1 MNEVVN
7 QGVSLSK
14 KEASAIIAAMRDGA
28 VPRLG
33 VQYIMVGRH
42 REVEA
47 IDNLL
52 DRISDGESSLK
63 LWIGDFGS
71 GKSFMLT
78 TARIMAHN
86 RNFVVA
92 DIQFGAKV
100 RLHSTGGHAQKLYQ
114 ELVKS
119 ISIKTKP
126 DKNAL
131 QTLIEIWLE
140 QVQNKVAEEKGVDSY
155 GLMETEGGF
164 EAMNAQIKNVIC
176 SIEGVG
182 DRNFATVLM
191 KYYEGWAKGDELLI
205 ENAMRWL
212 NGDYSDKR
220 DAKRDLGVTEI
231 INDDNY
237 LKYLMLLSQ
246 LFVLAGYSGFVINM
260 DECYSL
266 YQIVGTARQSN
277 YDVIRNLY
285 DLCAENKVSNVLI
298 NLAGTR
304 AFLLDRKKG
313 LYSYGA
319 LKTRIELNPYATEDM
334 VDYRQPVFML
344 GQLSYEAVSV
354 LCEKLL
360 YVFNAAGETQIAL
373 TLDEVE
379 EFLNECKAENY
390 TTFREVIKSFIYI
403 LDLMVQHPGSGFVEL
418 CRKEL
423 KGIKKIKDSHGDASG
438 GELAETSEVEEV

>member
-1 MNEVVN
+1 
-7 QGVSLSK
+7 
-14 KEASAIIAAMRDGA
+14 
-28 VPRLG
+28 
-33 VQYIMVGRH
+33 
-42 REVEA
+42 
-47 IDNLL
+47 
-52 DRISDGESSLK
+52 
-63 LWIGDFGS
+63 
-71 GKSFMLT
+71 
-78 TARIMAHN
+78 
-86 RNFVVA
+86 
-92 DIQFGAKV
+92 
-100 RLHSTGGHAQKLYQ
+100 
-114 ELVKS
+114 
-119 ISIKTKP
+119 
-126 DKNAL
+126 
-131 QTLIEIWLE
+131 
-140 QVQNKVAEEKGVDSY
+140 
-155 GLMETEGGF
+155 
-164 EAMNAQIKNVIC
+164 
-176 SIEGVG
+176 
-182 DRNFATVLM
+182 M

-423 KGIKKIKDSHGDASG
+423 KGIKKIKDSNGDASG